1 MSKQYSKLADSSDAL
16 MIKEAIEKLSNVS
29 LSPDIGDSIAEL
41 AKELREARI
50 QREGEIEKM
59 VQGLSTP
66 PPPPAVDVKE
76 IILGLQQANVE
87 RPSYQFKVQ
96 RDHNGVMIGIQ
107 ATPF

>member
-1 MSKQYSKLADSSDAL
+1 MSKQYNKLADSSDAL

-41 AKELREARI
+41 AKELREA
-50 QREGEIEKM
+50 
-59 VQGLSTP
+59 
-66 PPPPAVDVKE
+66 
-76 IILGLQQANVE
+76 NVE

-107 ATPF
+107 ATPFP